1 MIFCFQ
7 DSQVWRSP
15 VGQSLGEIFN
25 KFSIKMDLPVRIF
38 LFSNKGGGGRGQ
50 IFSIKRKK
58 VGKIGSCFKKEGYY
72 LFSY

>member
-25 KFSIKMDLPVRIF
+25 KFSIKMDLPMRIF

-50 IFSIKRKK
+50 IFSIKR
-58 VGKIGSCFKKEGYY
+58 EG
-72 LFSY
+72 LVK